1 LPSRDYEHS
10 YPCTEN
16 YVRCQAKAGPPLRN
30 TGIVDEE
37 VTDEVK
43 DAVTNKSSDD

>member
-1 LPSRDYEHS
+1 LPSRDYQHS

-16 YVRCQAKAGPPLRN
+16 DIGCQAKARPPLRN

-43 DAVTNKSSDD
+43 DAVTNKSSDN